1 MKIKITAIA
10 ALAASLAVAASAS
23 AAPNAAPAA
32 AGGLALNG
40 PTVPGMCVLF
50 QNQLIHD
57 SMLGKAISTRLGQ
70 LKTQVGA
77 EINADAT
84 QLQTDERTFETGRA
98 AMTPDQQQ
106 KQGGALAAREQ
117 ALQQKYQ
124 LRTQEVEATQDK
136 AVGDLGAAMSATL
149 MLVGDRL
156 GLYRELAK
164 GPVSASTLA
173 QRTGTN
179 ARYVREWLGNQ
190 GAGGYVQFDSK
201 RDTWSL
207 SPEQALCLADPS
219 GPDLCVRSRTPG
231 HPGRGAR
238 SVTERRDG
246 PRQLARG
253 RPAIFLND
261 AGYGVQVYPT

>member
-124 LRTQEVEATQDK
+124 LRTQELEATQDK
-136 AVGDLGAAMSATL
+136 AVGYLGQQSQPVVVSVTAQRNCSVLLGGGVVASSPAMDITPAVVQGLDARVQTYAFDREHLDTQGAA
-149 MLVGDRL
+149 
-156 GLYRELAK
+156 
-164 GPVSASTLA
+164 PA
-173 QRTGTN
+173 Q
-179 ARYVREWLGNQ
+179 
-190 GAGGYVQFDSK
+190 
-201 RDTWSL
+201 
-207 SPEQALCLADPS
+207 
-219 GPDLCVRSRTPG
+219 
-231 HPGRGAR
+231 
-238 SVTERRDG
+238 
-246 PRQLARG
+246 
-253 RPAIFLND
+253 
-261 AGYGVQVYPT
+261 